1 MTNEME
7 KLFASAHA
15 WK

>member
-7 KLFASAHA
+7 KLFANAHA